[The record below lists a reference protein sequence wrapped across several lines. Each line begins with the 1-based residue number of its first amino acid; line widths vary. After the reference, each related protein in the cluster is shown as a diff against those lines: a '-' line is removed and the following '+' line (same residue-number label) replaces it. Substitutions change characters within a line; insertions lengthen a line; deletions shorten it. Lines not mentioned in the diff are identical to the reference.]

1 MAKKTN
7 IGKLLGELT
16 SNDIMY
22 FKYSTTQFFR
32 ILIRAQTKCIQKF
45 K

>member
-7 IGKLLGELT
+7 IGELLSELT

-22 FKYSTTQFFR
+22 FKYPTIQFFR
-32 ILIRAQTKCIQKF
+32 ILIRAQAKFIQKF